1 MIRLALTKGRI
12 EKKALEYLSRAG
24 YDVSELDE
32 DKKGRKLLFRIGDDI
47 EVVLAKAADVIT
59 YVEHGVCD
67 GGVVGEDTIMEAKG
81 SVYELLDLEF
91 GKCRF
96 ALAGPKGKNFYDGY
110 GHKIIA
116 SKYPNVTK
124 DYFNAKGFD
133 VEVVKIEGSVELAPI
148 LGLSDAIVD
157 IVETGSTLKANGL
170 EVYEDVAP
178 ISARFIANVSSIKM
192 KKSEFDKLT
201 SGLKK
206 AVAERA
212 AEKAAEEAAAKA

>member
-12 EKKALEYLSRAG
+12 EKTALEYLAKAG

-32 DKKGRKLLFRIGDDI
+32 DKKGRKLLFKVGDDI

-67 GGVVGEDTIMEAKG
+67 GGIVGEDTIMEAQA
-81 SVYELLDLEF
+81 SIYELLDLEF

-96 ALAGPKGKNFYDGY
+96 ALAGIKGKDFYDGY
-110 GHKIIA
+110 NHKVIA

-124 DYFNAKGFD
+124 DYFNAKGID
-133 VEVVKIEGSVELAPI
+133 VEVVKIDGSVELAPI

-178 ISARFIANVSSIKM
+178 ISARFIANISGIKM
-192 KKSEFDKLT
+192 KKKEFDKLL
-201 SGLKK
+201 SALSEVVRSK
-206 AVAERA
+206 R
-212 AEKAAEEAAAKA
+212 EE

>member
-12 EKKALEYLSRAG
+12 EKTALEYLAKAG

-32 DKKGRKLLFRIGDDI
+32 DKKGRKLLFKVGDDI

-67 GGVVGEDTIMEAKG
+67 GGIVGEDTIMEAKA
-81 SVYELLDLEF
+81 SIYELLDLEF

-96 ALAGPKGKNFYDGY
+96 ALAGIKGKDFYDGY
-110 GHKIIA
+110 NHKVIA

-124 DYFNAKGFD
+124 DYFNAKGID
-133 VEVVKIEGSVELAPI
+133 VEVVKIDGSVELAPI

-178 ISARFIANVSSIKM
+178 ISARFIANISGIKM
-192 KKSEFDKLT
+192 KKKEFDKLL
-201 SGLKK
+201 SALFSVVK
-206 AVAERA
+206 AKR
-212 AEKAAEEAAAKA
+212 EE

>member
-12 EKKALEYLSRAG
+12 EKKALEYLGKAG

-32 DKKGRKLLFRIGDDI
+32 DKKGRKLLFKVGDSI

-59 YVEHGVCD
+59 YVERGVCD
-67 GGVVGEDTIMEAKG
+67 GGIVGEDTIMEAKA
-81 SVYELLDLEF
+81 SVYEILDLEF

-96 ALAGPKGKNFYDGY
+96 ALAGIKGRDFYAGY
-110 GHKIIA
+110 GHKVIA

-124 DYFNAKGFD
+124 DYFDGKGID
-133 VEVVKIEGSVELAPI
+133 VEVVKIDGSVELAPL

-178 ISARFIANVSSIKM
+178 ISARFIANISRIKT
-192 KKSEFDKLT
+192 KKDEFDTLLSALSSVVKT
-201 SGLKK
+201 
-206 AVAERA
+206 ERE
-212 AEKAAEEAAAKA
+212 EK

>member
-12 EKKALEYLSRAG
+12 EKTALEYLAKAG

-32 DKKGRKLLFRIGDDI
+32 DKKGRKLLFKLGDDI

-67 GGVVGEDTIMEAKG
+67 GGIVGEDTIMEAKA
-81 SVYELLDLEF
+81 SIYELLDLEF

-96 ALAGPKGKNFYDGY
+96 ALAGIKGKDFYDGY
-110 GHKIIA
+110 NHKVIA

-124 DYFNAKGFD
+124 DYFNAKGID
-133 VEVVKIEGSVELAPI
+133 VEVVKIDGSVELAPI

-178 ISARFIANVSSIKM
+178 ISARFIANISGIKM
-192 KKSEFDKLT
+192 KKKEFDKLL
-201 SGLKK
+201 SALSEVVRSK
-206 AVAERA
+206 R
-212 AEKAAEEAAAKA
+212 EE

>member
-12 EKKALEYLSRAG
+12 EKKAVEYLGKAG

-32 DKKGRKLLFRIGDDI
+32 DKKGRKLLFKVGDTI

-59 YVEHGVCD
+59 YVERGVCD
-67 GGVVGEDTIMEAKG
+67 GGIVGEDTIMEAKA

-96 ALAGPKGKNFYDGY
+96 ALAGIKGKDFYDGY
-110 GHKIIA
+110 GHKVVA

-124 DYFNAKGFD
+124 DYFNEKGID

-178 ISARFIANVSSIKM
+178 ISARFIANISRIKT
-192 KKSEFDKLT
+192 KKNEFDTL
-201 SGLKK
+201 L
-206 AVAERA
+206 A
-212 AEKAAEEAAAKA
+212 ALSETVRNESKEA